1 MGEMILY
8 NKAFDI
14 NHTTLRMYYWLANT
28 NKIHISL
35 EKLRLYDFI
44 IAFPF
49 YISCLSLSRELL
61 SEKTKFKKFIN
72 PYNNFDA
79 RSLFNQMEG
88 IQKSSICSLVST
100 ETLIRKDNEIY
111 EVNSESFKEVKL
123 EHFSSI
129 NVEAINFIK
138 DHLEPMSYFG
148 KNGLKAASK
157 LMSFKYDIL

>member
-1 MGEMILY
+1 MILY

-28 NKIHISL
+28 NEIFISID
-35 EKLRLYDFI
+35 KLRVYDFI

-49 YISCLSLSRELL
+49 YISYLSLSRELL
-61 SEKTKFKKFIN
+61 SEKLKFKKLIN

-88 IQKSSICSLVST
+88 VQRASICSLAST
-100 ETLIRKDNEIY
+100 DILIKEDSDKYKINVEL
-111 EVNSESFKEVKL
+111 FKEVNL
-123 EHFSSI
+123 DHFSSI
-129 NVEAINFIK
+129 NIEAIDFIK
-138 DHLEPMSYFG
+138 NHLELMPYFG

>member
-1 MGEMILY
+1 MILY

-14 NHTTLRMYYWLANT
+14 NHTTLRRCYWLANT
-28 NKIHISL
+28 NESYISL

-49 YISCLSLSRELL
+49 YISHLTLSRDLL

-100 ETLIRKDNEIY
+100 KALISKGHESYEINTELFKDA
-111 EVNSESFKEVKL
+111 KL
-123 EHFSSI
+123 ENFTSI
-129 NVEAINFIK
+129 NAEVISFIK
-138 DHLEPMSYFG
+138 NHLEPMSYFG

-157 LMSFKYDIL
+157 LMSFKYDIS